1 MKHLLVAFVFLGAI
15 AVAHGQSECGYQ
27 PDVEPDWSI
36 GVSDILSI
44 LGLFGEVDSDQ
55 DYIWDNADLCTDLE
69 ACNYDANPSEECL
82 YLDAFGICGG
92 GGALP
97 ELLVGSWRLSTSAGA
112 VAFGPDPYSS
122 AWYSSDPNSLQSAQ
136 YDDVY
141 TFHDDGTFTT
151 DYNGSIIDAFLN
163 YSEQG
168 YNCSGAELAFLP
180 GGGTTG
186 EDAFSLAPLAGECSC
201 PFMGTN
207 DAGMEYD
214 IVELTSNT
222 LRIHSRSDNASCQPG
237 SSYASFIFVRV
248 NGGDTGGGVDGEDG
262 YQGADN
268 YPGMNL
274 VWADEFDGS
283 TINST
288 NWTYDLGAS
297 GWGNNEWQN
306 YTSSSNN
313 SSVSDGFL
321 TITARQEPGGGY
333 TSARMKSQGLQ
344 TFQYGR
350 IDFRAKMPEGQGIWP
365 ALWML
370 GENINSV
377 SWPAC
382 GEIDVMEL
390 IGHQPSTTHGTAHW
404 GSNFSVH
411 QYQGSSS
418 TLSGGEKFSDSFHL
432 FSVLWQENNISW
444 YLDDQ
449 LFYSI
454 NSSQMNGQPYPFNAQ
469 FFFIMNIAVG
479 GNWPGYPD
487 ASTQF
492 PQTMVVDYVR
502 VFQQ

>member
-1 MKHLLVAFVFLGAI
+1 MKHLLTALVFLGAN

-55 DYIWDNADLCTDLE
+55 DYIWDNADLCTDPQ

-321 TITARQEPGGGY
+321 TITA
-333 TSARMKSQGLQ
+333 
-344 TFQYGR
+344 
-350 IDFRAKMPEGQGIWP
+350 
-365 ALWML
+365 
-370 GENINSV
+370 
-377 SWPAC
+377 
-382 GEIDVMEL
+382 
-390 IGHQPSTTHGTAHW
+390 
-404 GSNFSVH
+404 
-411 QYQGSSS
+411 
-418 TLSGGEKFSDSFHL
+418 
-432 FSVLWQENNISW
+432 
-444 YLDDQ
+444 
-449 LFYSI
+449 
-454 NSSQMNGQPYPFNAQ
+454 
-469 FFFIMNIAVG
+469 
-479 GNWPGYPD
+479 
-487 ASTQF
+487 
-492 PQTMVVDYVR
+492 
-502 VFQQ
+502 